1 MWIYVSYPPPRLP
14 LCFRLVLELKN
25 VSQGM
30 RQLPHPTF
38 WTTLFKSRSVVYC
51 KSDTSKEL
59 QELRLAVGA
68 LLNNWQS
75 WEFRKIL
82 RWKIFHI
89 LFLIFP
95 NLDWVWRRTFCG
107 LTGLLSKLTRK
118 VTKSVQ
124 TSYQS
129 THNTKN
135 RTDPLVIPKSSIR
148 LSCIVVIFTEVN
160 SGISTKTF
168 I

>member
-38 WTTLFKSRSVVYC
+38 WITLFKSRSVVYC

-68 LLNNWQS
+68 LLNNSQS
-75 WEFRKIL
+75 CEFQKYWVGKHFISYFFDIS
-82 RWKIFHI
+82 K
-89 LFLIFP
+89 
-95 NLDWVWRRTFCG
+95 LDWVWRRTFCG

-160 SGISTKTF
+160 IGISTKTF

>member
-1 MWIYVSYPPPRLP
+1 MFLKVCADCPIPRFEP
-14 LCFRLVLELKN
+14 LCSNPDRLFIVNLIRLRN
-25 VSQGM
+25 YRSCVW
-30 RQLPHPTF
+30 LWVPY
-38 WTTLFKSRSVVYC
+38 WTTGNHGNFKKYW
-51 KSDTSKEL
+51 
-59 QELRLAVGA
+59 VGKY
-68 LLNNWQS
+68 
-75 WEFRKIL
+75 FI
-82 RWKIFHI
+82 IY
-89 LFLIFP
+89 FLIFP

-160 SGISTKTF
+160 IGISTKTF